1 MKLKRL
7 ELKNIGG
14 IKHLSLEFHSHVNV
28 ICGMNGIGKST
39 ILKSILSS
47 IPGTRTRVKPN
58 VDADN
63 GEIIFTYNDSKR
75 FIVNISNKSP
85 SDYDLINYNN
95 KSYTPGEIIF
105 FDTERN
111 IEYKKLKQIKLEPEL
126 SYSRDNSDRG
136 YEFSLG
142 VKLENIKDWFLM
154 LALHAESKNE
164 HLSSYQ
170 SDYFDA
176 AVSALNILS
185 SGELEYNC
193 IDYSTNEILLKDVH
207 YNSPIVFEY
216 LSSGYKSCIYIIWG
230 IIKEIKERF
239 DVTYNKSDHG
249 KHNIKDFDGII
260 IIDEIDLHLHPV
272 WQKEIVGI
280 LSKIFS
286 NAQFIISTHSPS
298 VLQNLDRSSIIP
310 LTLNNQGF
318 VTINSL
324 DFSEYGL
331 QGWTFEEILIYVMG
345 DNKLETDLYRNC
357 IDEFVSSIK
366 IKDKKKAQYC
376 FDELKKMLHPS
387 NPQLVLLE
395 YQLKGVLND

>member
-14 IKHLSLEFHSHVNV
+14 LKHLSLELNSHINV

-47 IPGTRTRVKPN
+47 IPATRTRVKPN
-58 VDADN
+58 VDSDN
-63 GEIIFTYNDSKR
+63 GEIIFTYEDSKR

-85 SDYDLINYNN
+85 SDYDLIKYNN

-111 IEYKKLKQIKLEPEL
+111 IEYKKLKQIELEPEL
-126 SYSRDNSDRG
+126 SYSRDNSERG
-136 YEFSLG
+136 HEFSLG
-142 VKLENIKDWFLM
+142 VKLEHIKDWFLM
-154 LALHAESKNE
+154 LALHAESKNR

-170 SDYFDA
+170 FDYFDA
-176 AVSALNILS
+176 AITALNVLS
-185 SGELEYNC
+185 SGELQYNC

-239 DVTYNKSDHG
+239 DITLNKSDHG
-249 KHNIKDFDGII
+249 KHNIKEFDGIV

-280 LSKIFS
+280 LSKIFP

-298 VLQNLDRSSIIP
+298 VLQNLDKSAIIP
-310 LTLNNQGF
+310 LTLNDQGF
-318 VTINSL
+318 ITINSL
-324 DFSEYGL
+324 DLSEYGL

-345 DNKLETDLYRNC
+345 DNKLETDLYRKY
-357 IDEFVSSIK
+357 IAEFVTSVKCKNKINAKSS
-366 IKDKKKAQYC
+366 
-376 FDELKKMLHPS
+376 FNELKKMLHPS

>member
-1 MKLKRL
+1 MFSYIIKGILMKLKRL

-154 LALHAESKNE
+154 LAHHINL
-164 HLSSYQ
+164 
-170 SDYFDA
+170 
-176 AVSALNILS
+176 
-185 SGELEYNC
+185 
-193 IDYSTNEILLKDVH
+193 
-207 YNSPIVFEY
+207 
-216 LSSGYKSCIYIIWG
+216 
-230 IIKEIKERF
+230 
-239 DVTYNKSDHG
+239 
-249 KHNIKDFDGII
+249 
-260 IIDEIDLHLHPV
+260 
-272 WQKEIVGI
+272 
-280 LSKIFS
+280 
-286 NAQFIISTHSPS
+286 IIS
-298 VLQNLDRSSIIP
+298 
-310 LTLNNQGF
+310 
-318 VTINSL
+318 
-324 DFSEYGL
+324 
-331 QGWTFEEILIYVMG
+331 
-345 DNKLETDLYRNC
+345 
-357 IDEFVSSIK
+357 
-366 IKDKKKAQYC
+366 
-376 FDELKKMLHPS
+376 MLLFLH
-387 NPQLVLLE
+387 
-395 YQLKGVLND
+395 

>member
-1 MKLKRL
+1 MFSYIIKGILMKLKRL

-154 LALHAESKNE
+154 LALHAESIHE

-176 AVSALNILS
+176 AIAALNILS
-185 SGELEYNC
+185 SGELHYKC

-207 YNSPIVFEY
+207 YNSPIIFEY
-216 LSSGYKSCIYIIWG
+216 LSSGYKSCIYI
-230 IIKEIKERF
+230 
-239 DVTYNKSDHG
+239 
-249 KHNIKDFDGII
+249 
-260 IIDEIDLHLHPV
+260 
-272 WQKEIVGI
+272 
-280 LSKIFS
+280 
-286 NAQFIISTHSPS
+286 
-298 VLQNLDRSSIIP
+298 
-310 LTLNNQGF
+310 
-318 VTINSL
+318 
-324 DFSEYGL
+324 
-331 QGWTFEEILIYVMG
+331 
-345 DNKLETDLYRNC
+345 
-357 IDEFVSSIK
+357 
-366 IKDKKKAQYC
+366 
-376 FDELKKMLHPS
+376 
-387 NPQLVLLE
+387 
-395 YQLKGVLND
+395 